1 MDGQVATTGNSSTAV
16 AVHGADPFSSYG
28 ARVGQTGLFLT
39 FKNGEFLAGQNAEEI
54 AIGTRLAAN
63 VAGLRI
69 GWKRWFGGQVTDDL
83 LVPLVEQQPLQPR
96 NTLGDLDQ
104 QLWERDEK
112 TKVPRDPWQLTN
124 ELIMVDAEG
133 QEYIYATASKGGIG
147 AIGRLCKEY
156 GKLYRQKP
164 GMVPIIALGNDHYM
178 HKEFGKTYVPEF
190 QIVDW
195 ADETS
200 LQAIESEAAPAI
212 EPPKPVPATAK
223 KARF

>member
-1 MDGQVATTGNSSTAV
+1 MDGNQLTTAGDNNVFA
-16 AVHGADPFSSYG
+16 SYG
-28 ARVGQTGLFLT
+28 AKVGQTGLFLT
-39 FKNGEFLAGQNAEEI
+39 FKNGEFLAGQNADEI
-54 AIGTRLAAN
+54 PLGTRLAAN

-83 LVPLVEQQPLQPR
+83 LVPLVEQQPMPPR
-96 NTLGDLDQ
+96 NSLGDLDQ

-112 TKVPRDPWQLTN
+112 TKVPRDPWQITN
-124 ELIMVDAEG
+124 ELILVDPEG

-178 HKEFGKTYVPEF
+178 HKEFGKTYVPDF
-190 QIVDW
+190 KIVDW

-200 LQAIESEAAPAI
+200 LDAIEGEAAPAI
-212 EPPKPVPATAK
+212 ESPKPKPAAAK
-223 KARF
+223 KTRF